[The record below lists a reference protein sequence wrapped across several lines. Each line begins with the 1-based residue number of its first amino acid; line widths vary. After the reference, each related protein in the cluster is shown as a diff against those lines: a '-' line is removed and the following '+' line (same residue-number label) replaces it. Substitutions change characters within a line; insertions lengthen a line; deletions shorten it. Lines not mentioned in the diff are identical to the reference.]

1 MIVKKYNSGDSDP
14 YFSPY
19 SHMDPDLMKEYLQG
33 ENKPKYNA
41 IKVGKTV
48 EKIVLDFSSYES
60 LQETS
65 GVARFYTIHTAQT
78 NQIGNKLGFHLG
90 GFCDDLGSGGS
101 DLAAE
106 ISGYEELPSDLFL
119 CLMDNQYNFLPLS
132 EKQLN
137 DLYNYLVKQN
147 EDTQEESYEN
157 YDAQEN
163 DLEDYVLFFKVNAY
177 WPDNEEQLSLHY
189 EYCYPLLLEK
199 KPSFP
204 FFDELFTVE
213 GYDRIHETLTLKLK
227 MGKKEEIINLKL
239 DEEYEL
245 NFDYNSLPRKKSTHR
260 VGTAVF
266 AFRRFNF
273 ATNKIP
279 GKIIFHAKSEGAEI
293 ESVDQEFVID
303 DINDKGDDDSI
314 IELETGERYCVLL
327 IDELARI
334 VIFAGFRQAEQEE
347 DDQTYFVPLWL
358 DKTNEEYF
366 NFAGEED
373 RLVISITTRY
383 RKQ

>member
-1 MIVKKYNSGDSDP
+1 MTVKKYNSGDSDP

-19 SHMDPDLMKEYLQG
+19 SRMDPDLMKEYLQG
-33 ENKPKYNA
+33 ENKPKCNA
-41 IKVGKTV
+41 IKVGKTI

-60 LQETS
+60 LKETS

-78 NQIGNKLGFHLG
+78 NEIGNKLGFHVG
-90 GFCDDLGSGGS
+90 GFCDDYGSGGS
-101 DLAAE
+101 DLAAS
-106 ISGYEELPSDLFL
+106 ISGYDELPSDLFL
-119 CLMDNQYNFLPLS
+119 CLMDDKYNFLPLS

-147 EDTQEESYEN
+147 EDTQEESFEN
-157 YDAQEN
+157 YDAEEN

-177 WPDNEEQLSLHY
+177 WPDNEEKLSLHY

-227 MGKKEEIINLKL
+227 MGKKEEIINLKI

-245 NFDYNSLPRKKSTHR
+245 NFDYNSSPRRKSTRR

-266 AFRRFNF
+266 IFRRFNF
-273 ATNKIP
+273 VTNKIP
-279 GKIIFHAKSEGAEI
+279 GKIVFHAKAEGAEI
-293 ESVDQEFVID
+293 ESVDQEFVLD

-314 IELETGERYCVLL
+314 FELETGERYCVLF
-327 IDELARI
+327 IDELAKI
-334 VIFAGFRQAEQEE
+334 VIFVGFRPGEDEE
-347 DDQTYFVPLWL
+347 DNQTYFVPVWL
-358 DKTNEEYF
+358 DKANEEYF
-366 NFAGEED
+366 NFANEKD
-373 RLVISITTRY
+373 RLETLTVITY
-383 RKQ
+383 RKK